1 MVQVLS
7 EKSNN
12 ENKWSN
18 SLFWNDYC
26 INTKD
31 YQERL
36 NTIINLIPKDVKSI
50 IDIGCG
56 KGEIINY
63 LKIKSN
69 KNRIIGVDVSDINKN
84 HIKTEFLAGELPEIN
99 VKNKSSDLVL
109 CLEVLEHINNKNYF
123 NSLYEIERIA
133 KKYIIIG
140 VPYNE
145 NLDSK
150 KIKCN
155 ICKNIFHVDGHLR
168 SFKDKDIINLFN
180 KFFLKE
186 KLLIGKRYKR
196 KITLLNKLNNLID
209 IYYQQDNFFCPYCNK
224 YYKKRNKTSIVKIL
238 FRKIITLI
246 HSFFLIF
253 KKYKPYWII
262 ALYERV
268 N

>member
-1 MVQVLS
+1 MKNL
-7 EKSNN
+7 NN
-12 ENKWSN
+12 EKKWN
-18 SLFWNDYC
+18 NLLFWNDYC

-36 NTIINLIPKDVKSI
+36 NTIINLIPEDVKSI

-63 LKIKSN
+63 LKN
-69 KNRIIGVDVSDINKN
+69 KNNKKKIMGVDISDINKK
-84 HIKTEFLAGELPEIN
+84 HITTKFLIGKLPKIN
-99 VKNKSSDLVL
+99 VKNKSYDLVL
-109 CLEVLEHINNKNYF
+109 CLEVLEHINSKNYY
-123 NSLYEIERIA
+123 NSLDEIERIA

-155 ICKNIFHVDGHLR
+155 ICKNIFHVDGHLK
-168 SFKDKDIINLFN
+168 SFKEKDIINLFN
-180 KFFLKE
+180 KFVLKE
-186 KLLIGKRYKR
+186 RLLIGKPYKR
-196 KITLLNKLNNLID
+196 KIKLLDQLNNFID
-209 IYYQQDNFFCPYCNK
+209 LYYQQDNFFCPYCNK
-224 YYKKRNKTSIVKIL
+224 YYKKINKISILKIL
-238 FRKIITLI
+238 LRKIITLI

-262 ALYERV
+262 ALYKRV